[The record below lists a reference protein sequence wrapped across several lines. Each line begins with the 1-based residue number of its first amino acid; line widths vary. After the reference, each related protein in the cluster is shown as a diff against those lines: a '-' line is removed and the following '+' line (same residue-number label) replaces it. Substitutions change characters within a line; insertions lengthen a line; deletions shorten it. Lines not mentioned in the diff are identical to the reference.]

1 MHSNVT
7 RIGAALFIIAIMVL
21 SMVGCAP
28 AATPAPAVEAPA
40 ATEAAPAATQPPA
53 AAACEVKFGLLLSL
67 TGDLG
72 DLGKAQLPAEEIAV
86 EEINAAGG
94 PLGCKISVATEDD
107 ESTAEGAVK
116 GANKLV
122 FTDGAISLLGLN
134 STDMV
139 SLLDFA
145 RSNKVPIITQWGG
158 TVKLDTEGGDYVF
171 RDALSDSFAGVGTA
185 KFLVDEGYKTAAN
198 LYENS
203 ESPQSNAVTMKK
215 AFEAAGGKVV
225 ADVAYNPGQA
235 SYQAELAKVFAAKPE
250 IVLLSAGADSATTIM
265 REWYRGNYGAK
276 WILGSDLGA
285 NEVVAQI
292 GADVMV
298 GQYGQTGADDVNS
311 PSYQRYLKMW
321 QDKTGQETIAPYSSA
336 LYDAFILEALA
347 IEIGGA
353 ATGEA
358 INANMKKVTT
368 GEVKCLSFKECVDAI
383 RAGKTIAYQGVS
395 GPLQFNKYNNVTAPW
410 VILQAEGDHW
420 ITYKFYTADN
430 FKLTE

>member
-1 MHSNVT
+1 
-7 RIGAALFIIAIMVL
+7 
-21 SMVGCAP
+21 
-28 AATPAPAVEAPA
+28 
-40 ATEAAPAATQPPA
+40 
-53 AAACEVKFGLLLSL
+53 
-67 TGDLG
+67 
-72 DLGKAQLPAEEIAV
+72 
-86 EEINAAGG
+86 
-94 PLGCKISVATEDD
+94 
-107 ESTAEGAVK
+107 
-116 GANKLV
+116 
-122 FTDGAISLLGLN
+122 
-134 STDMV
+134 MV

-171 RDALSDSFAGVGTA
+171 RNALSDSFAGVGTA

-265 REWYRGNYGAK
+265 REWYRGDYGAK

-292 GADVMV
+292 GADVMK

-311 PSYQRYLKMW
+311 PSYQRYLKLW

-353 ATGEA
+353 ASGEA
-358 INANMKKVTT
+358 INANMSKVTT
-368 GEVKCLSFKECVDAI
+368 GEVKCLSFKECADAV

-395 GPLQFNKYNNVTAPW
+395 GPLKFNKYNNVTAPW